1 MTFTWPVMLWL
12 LVLLPVTA
20 YLLWLAGRRRERT
33 AAAYADAHLLS
44 TVVQQA
50 PVAHVR
56 WPLGL
61 QLAALGLLLFSSARP
76 VAAPALPVNKAAV
89 VIALDTSKSML
100 ADDIKPSRLDAAKRI
115 AEEFIKLAPATTQIG
130 LVSFSDR
137 ASNLVPPTTDREQL
151 LEALKRVKAAE
162 NTSLASAIVSGVKA
176 LPGRKGIQTPTELQ
190 PRGFGPQGQQQQ
202 PAPTNPNAPKV
213 DPANLPPGAILILSD
228 GVSNVAPDPKLAAKF
243 AETYKVKLYTVAVG
257 REGGAVARV
266 QGQDYFIPFDP
277 KSLEQL
283 AQLSPGKHV
292 FPPTKESM
300 SAIYKELGTV
310 IQWEATKLEV
320 SGLLSGLAVG
330 LMLVGGGLSLRWQR
344 RVP

>member
-1 MTFTWPVMLWL
+1 MSFTWPMMLWL
-12 LVLLPVTA
+12 LLLLPLTL
-20 YLLWLAGRRRERT
+20 YLLWVAERRRAKT
-33 AAAYADAHLLS
+33 AAAFADAHLLGS
-44 TVVQQA
+44 IVQQA
-50 PVAHVR
+50 PPAHVR
-56 WPLGL
+56 WPLAL
-61 QLAALGLLLFSSARP
+61 QLVALSSLLIASARP
-76 VAAPALPVNKAAV
+76 VAAPTLPVNKAAV
-89 VIALDTSKSML
+89 IVTLDTSKSML
-100 ADDIKPSRLDAAKRI
+100 ADDIKPSRLDSAKRI

-130 LVSFSDR
+130 LVTFSDR

-176 LPGRKGIQTPTELQ
+176 LPGRKGLQTPTELQ
-190 PRGFGPQGQQQQ
+190 PRGFGPNGQPIAPP
-202 PAPTNPNAPKV
+202 PAGPNAPKV
-213 DPANLPPGAILILSD
+213 DPATLPPGALLILSD
-228 GVSNVAPDPKLAAKF
+228 GVSNVAPDPRLAAKF
-243 AETYKVKLYTVAVG
+243 AETNKVKLYTVAVG